1 MVIDTSALVAIF
13 LGEPERKLLLDLFLQ
28 AETRMIS
35 AATVLEAG
43 IVLEARRGES
53 AGREFDLLLVR
64 ANLQI
69 VAVDSEQTEIARS
82 AWRKYGK
89 GRHTAGL
96 NFGDCFAYA
105 LAKFAGE
112 PLLAKGTDFAATDIE
127 VCPLRP
133 S

>member
-1 MVIDTSALVAIF
+1 MVLDTSALLAIF
-13 LGEPERKLLLDLFLQ
+13 LAEPERKPFLEAILQ

-35 AATVLEAG
+35 AATVLETG

-53 AGREFDLLLVR
+53 AGREFDLFVVR

-69 VAVDSEQTEIARS
+69 VPVDSEQAEIARS

-89 GRHTAGL
+89 GRHPAGL

-105 LAKFAGE
+105 LAKSAGE
-112 PLLAKGTDFAATDIE
+112 PLLSKGNDFAETDVE
-127 VCPLRP
+127 LVTT
-133 S
+133 